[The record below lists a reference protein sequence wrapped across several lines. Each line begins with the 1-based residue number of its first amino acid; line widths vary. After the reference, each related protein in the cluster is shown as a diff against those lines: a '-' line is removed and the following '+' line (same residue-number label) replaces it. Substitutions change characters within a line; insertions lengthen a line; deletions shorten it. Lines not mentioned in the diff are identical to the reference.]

1 MILSPHRAL
10 VEEEDLEEL
19 LTEDEDLELDELLAV
34 TATYGSQI
42 HFALHPSPSLV
53 FPSSHCS
60 SLVGVP
66 SPQTPG
72 LHTGPNDRTF
82 PW

>member
-1 MILSPHRAL
+1 MMRSPQLAAT
-10 VEEEDLEEL
+10 EEEL
-19 LTEDEDLELDELLAV
+19 LTEEDLELDELLAV
-34 TATYGSQI
+34 TVAYGCQM
-42 HFALHPSPSLV
+42 HFELHPSPSLV

-66 SPQTPG
+66 SPHAPG
-72 LHTGPNDRTF
+72 LHTGPKDKTL